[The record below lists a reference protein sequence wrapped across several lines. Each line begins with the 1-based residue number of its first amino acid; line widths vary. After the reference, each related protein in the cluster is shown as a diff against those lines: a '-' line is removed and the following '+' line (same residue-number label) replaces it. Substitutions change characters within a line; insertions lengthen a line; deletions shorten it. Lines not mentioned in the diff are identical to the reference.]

1 MLIPLL
7 SDLCFEQNQFG
18 VNGNFAVGF
27 VKLHGESWKQAQ
39 GHWERIVKKVLE
51 TDAVEQSA
59 SGKKAMRQAV
69 TATVTLLETTELR
82 SRCPLCSA
90 GQVGA
95 TESEADQN
103 G

>member
-7 SDLCFEQNQFG
+7 DHLCWDNPFG

-27 VKLHGESWKQAQ
+27 VKLHKEDWTQAQ
-39 GHWERIVKKVLE
+39 DHWEIIVEKVLE
-51 TDAVEQSA
+51 TDAVEKLA
-59 SGKKAMRQAV
+59 TGDKAMRQAV

-82 SRCPLCSA
+82 SRCPLCRIDETA
-90 GQVGA
+90 IA
-95 TESEADQN
+95 SEVDQD